1 MAEGE
6 VIYEVR
12 SDDSKLPEDLDKS
25 EKTVSSKLA
34 KIGGVAS
41 KAGKVA
47 GAAFSAIGSA
57 AVAVGTK
64 SISSATDFDKAINQF
79 SASAGVA

>member
-25 EKTVSSKLA
+25 EKTVIIYK
-34 KIGGVAS
+34 KY
-41 KAGKVA
+41 
-47 GAAFSAIGSA
+47 
-57 AVAVGTK
+57 
-64 SISSATDFDKAINQF
+64 
-79 SASAGVA
+79 